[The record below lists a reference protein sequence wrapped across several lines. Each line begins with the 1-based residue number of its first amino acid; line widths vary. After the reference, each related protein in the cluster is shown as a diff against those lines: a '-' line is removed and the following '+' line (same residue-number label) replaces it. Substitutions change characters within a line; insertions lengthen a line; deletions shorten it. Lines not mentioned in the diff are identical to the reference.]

1 MNWTSFFWI
10 GIVAAVVVILFI
22 VVKKFSQLTAIDIA
36 AIPKE
41 REAQKKNEIIAARI
55 ARQMRERFAASAD
68 RVAPFF
74 GSVKKRFHAFYE
86 KISVAEHQYQRRIFS
101 SPEERRR
108 RIEVLMNEALTLRD
122 TKQFFE
128 AEKRYVEVVRLD
140 PHSIPAYHAL
150 GDLYLDAKDYEQA
163 RETFA
168 FLLAHH
174 DKEFARLTSRQ
185 RGRTMSENQSEE
197 TNALRV
203 ELAKDANA
211 LGCCCIMLE
220 DYEAGIEAYERAVA
234 MEPSNPKYLDFL
246 LDACILG
253 GNRRKAWAV
262 FNTLQ
267 HANPENQKLDE
278 LRGRLQR
285 MG

>member
-10 GIVAAVVVILFI
+10 GIGMAVVVILFI
-22 VVKKFSQLTAIDIA
+22 VIKKFSRLTTIDIA
-36 AIPKE
+36 TIPKE
-41 REAQKKNEIIAARI
+41 REVQKKNEIIAGRI
-55 ARQMRERFAASAD
+55 ARQLRDRMSLSAD
-68 RVAPFF
+68 RLAPFF
-74 GSVKKRFHAFYE
+74 GNLQKRFYTFYE

-101 SPEERRR
+101 SPDERRR
-108 RIEVLMNEALTLRD
+108 RIEILMNEALTLRD
-122 TKQFFE
+122 TKQFLE

-174 DKEFARLTSRQ
+174 EKEVARMTSRQ
-185 RGRTMSENQSEE
+185 RGRASSDGQSEE
-197 TNALRV
+197 MNALRV
-203 ELAKDANA
+203 ELAKDADA
-211 LGCCCIMLE
+211 LGYCCVMLE

-253 GNRRKAWAV
+253 GDQRDAWAV
-262 FNTLQ
+262 FAKLQ
-267 HANPENQKLDE
+267 QANPENQKLDE
-278 LRGRLQR
+278 LRGRIQS